1 MPMVKRTLLLAAA
14 SATLLCA
21 TAAYAGTNVAMCVA
35 LSNNYNQCMR
45 EQARGGGGYGGGWGG
60 GYEGGY
66 GGGWGGGYDDGY
78 GGWGGGY
85 DNGYRNYRRG
95 HAQAKQAE
103 CARWLVAL
111 QQNNCVPH

>member
-14 SATLLCA
+14 SAALLCA

-45 EQARGGGGYGGGWGG
+45 EQARGGGYGGYGGGWGG

-66 GGGWGGGYDDGY
+66 GGWGGGYDGDG
-78 GGWGGGY
+78 W
-85 DNGYRNYRRG
+85 DNGYGHYRRG
-95 HAQAKQAE
+95 GRAQGKQAE